1 MARLTKFGDLSGFAF
16 TNKTGSDIKNGAA
29 VSVNGLHGT
38 YMQGADLA
46 DGKAGHAEFLQSSPV
61 KAYRLDLNN
70 ALVAALALG
79 ADVVAAAG
87 TAYTATTD
95 DDGILAALDA
105 GGLKVLAIGAD
116 STPTTSG
123 SVKAANIGDTTI
135 YVALVDNQ

>member
-1 MARLTKFGDLSGFAF
+1 MARLTKYGDLSGFAF
-16 TNKTGSDIKNGAA
+16 TNKTGSDIKNGSA
-29 VSVNGLHGT
+29 VSVGGLHGT

-46 DGKAGHAEFLQSSPV
+46 DGKAGHAEFLQSAPV

-70 ALVAALALG
+70 ALVADLALG

-95 DDGILAALDA
+95 DDGILATLDA
-105 GGLKVLAIGAD
+105 GGLKVLAIGKD
-116 STPTTSG
+116 SSPTTSG
-123 SVKAANIGDTTI
+123 SVDAAVTGDTTI